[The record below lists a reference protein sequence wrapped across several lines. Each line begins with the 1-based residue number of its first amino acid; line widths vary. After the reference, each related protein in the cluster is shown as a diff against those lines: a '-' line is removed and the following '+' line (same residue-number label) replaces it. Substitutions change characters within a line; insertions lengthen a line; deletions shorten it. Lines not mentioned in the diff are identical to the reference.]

1 MHDLLLLIGFPS
13 KIDGV
18 WKEGVAFRRP
28 AKIDGVWK
36 EGVAFRRPATA
47 AASRWRQINDDV
59 TIMMTRQHGVAAE
72 ASGFILKTA
81 PSLSAFLIP
90 TSPVFFFV
98 AVVSSSASR
107 RRLCR
112 VQSRRFFLSCLQLA
126 SFSFE
131 RRTAVYVT
139 RISYI
144 RARFAGR
151 RGNSQVRKALL

>member
-1 MHDLLLLIGFPS
+1 MGLIIQMHDLLLLIGFPS

-90 TSPVFFFV
+90 TSPVFFL
-98 AVVSSSASR
+98 S
-107 RRLCR
+107 RLCR
-112 VQSRRFFLSCLQLA
+112 RPPRGVVCVACSPDVFFSRV
-126 SFSFE
+126 FSSPPSPLRDE
-131 RRTAVYVT
+131 
-139 RISYI
+139 
-144 RARFAGR
+144 
-151 RGNSQVRKALL
+151 LLFM